1 MTDEVPM
8 ALPPSTYSGRN
19 LKAEDCGAMTPAANP
34 SSCDKYTI
42 EHANSVLH
50 PERSLLLR
58 TNSEEFGCPI
68 DESDD
73 DSVEL
78 VKRVNKLEMIRKYPS
93 LRERR
98 LNIRDVD
105 ENEDYGGA
113 LFTVEERR
121 LLGISPSKVTFRLS
135 ADLLEIPSSPR
146 SRAHDPS

>member
-1 MTDEVPM
+1 
-8 ALPPSTYSGRN
+8 
-19 LKAEDCGAMTPAANP
+19 MTPAANP
-34 SSCDKYTI
+34 SSCDKYII
-42 EHANSVLH
+42 EHANSVLQ

-58 TNSEEFGCPI
+58 TNSEDFGYPI

-78 VKRVNKLEMIRKYPS
+78 VKRVNKLEMLRKSPS
-93 LRERR
+93 PRERR

-113 LFTVEERR
+113 LFTVERR
-121 LLGISPSKVTFRLS
+121 LLGISPSKVTYRLS